1 MADDNLEKRCLPPID
16 MGTAVER
23 MGGNEALFF
32 KVLLYF
38 VETYSDFMQKLQ
50 LDLKEGNFE
59 DARIGVHTMKG
70 VAGSLSATALFDSAQ
85 TVERAFRDEEKSHLA
100 ECISQLENRFRETI
114 DFGMKI
120 LKSVEQPGCF
130 GKESENTI
138 STGPQSGDDNS
149 PGTTV
154 SRTERI
160 QMVPIL
166 DELHE
171 CIELHDPAG
180 AEHSLRELMSLV
192 AGRLGMA
199 QLRFLSKNLE
209 DYDFEQAMKFLD
221 DFADVMDM
229 RSIRKKTDFGR

>member
-1 MADDNLEKRCLPPID
+1 MAEDNLAKGCMPAID

-38 VETYSDFMQKLQ
+38 VETYAGFMLKLHT
-50 LDLKEGNFE
+50 DLKDGNFE

-70 VAGSLSATALFDSAQ
+70 VAGSLSATGLFDSAQ
-85 TVERAFRDEEKSHLA
+85 AVERALRKEEQSDLDA
-100 ECISQLENRFRETI
+100 CISQLENRFCETI
-114 DFGMKI
+114 ASGMKI
-120 LKSVEQPGCF
+120 LKSGEQPGCF
-130 GKESENTI
+130 GKESENTV
-138 STGPQSGDDNS
+138 SPGPQSGDDNS
-149 PGTTV
+149 SGMTV
-154 SRTERI
+154 PRTECF
-160 QMVPIL
+160 QMLPVL

-199 QLRFLSKNLE
+199 QLSFLSKNLE
-209 DYDFEQAMKFLD
+209 DYDFEQALKSLD
-221 DFADVMDM
+221 DFAGVMDI
-229 RSIRKKTDFGR
+229 RSIRKKVDSRQ